1 MSTLDHLHPVM
12 EKNKSILTHQKTLY
26 LFYTSL

>member
-26 LFYTSL
+26 LFLY